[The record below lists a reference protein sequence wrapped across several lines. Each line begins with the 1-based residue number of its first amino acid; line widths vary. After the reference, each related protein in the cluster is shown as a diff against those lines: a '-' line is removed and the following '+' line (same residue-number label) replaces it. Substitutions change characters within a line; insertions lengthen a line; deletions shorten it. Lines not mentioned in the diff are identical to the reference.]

1 MQKRLFLWFSE
12 IGREVTQ
19 GFRLVNGS
27 ACGLSSFR
35 VLRQIIRSWMIVRL
49 GRFASSSVWR
59 DTSSNV
65 VGAKISTRLL
75 VVGRS
80 SGVWKHWLQIVAMKI
95 AIHPQDAMHVFSFTL
110 GLSGL
115 RISTIVVVMQL
126 SSIFTPIFWYQLL

>member
-12 IGREVTQ
+12 IGREGT
-19 GFRLVNGS
+19 
-27 ACGLSSFR
+27 LSSFR

-65 VGAKISTRLL
+65 AGAKISTRLL
-75 VVGRS
+75 VVGWS
-80 SGVWKHWLQIVAMKI
+80 SGVCKHWLQIVAMKI

-126 SSIFTPIFWYQLL
+126 SSIFTPIFWYQLLWAVIGILLLW